1 MQTYNMHHAKT
12 HLSELIALA
21 EAGEEVILS
30 RANKPVAKI
39 VPLNP
44 QPQKRVAGLFEG
56 KGWVSDDFDDELP
69 ADFLIT
75 ARDWPAPDVKKAG
88 E

>member
-1 MQTYNMHHAKT
+1 MQSYNVHQAKT

-21 EAGEEVILS
+21 ESGEEVILS

-39 VPLNP
+39 VAITP
-44 QPQKRVAGLFEG
+44 QPQKRVAGLCNG
-56 KGWVSDDFDDELP
+56 SIGWVAEDFDDELP

-75 ARDWPAPDVKKAG
+75 VRDWPEPGQK
-88 E
+88 

>member
-39 VPLNP
+39 VAITPL
-44 QPQKRVAGLFEG
+44 PQKRVAGLCDG
-56 KGWVSDDFDDELP
+56 SIGWVAEDFDNELP

-75 ARDWPAPDVKKAG
+75 ARDWPEPVQK
-88 E
+88 

>member
-39 VPLNP
+39 VPINL
-44 QPQKRVAGLFEG
+44 QPQKRVAGLCEG
-56 KGWVSDDFDDELP
+56 SIGWVAEDFDDELP

-75 ARDWPAPDVKKAG
+75 ARDWSEPVQK
-88 E
+88 